1 MKNLNTV
8 LKRDE
13 AIKDFEATYMPII
26 LAREKVNGKR
36 DMPRRRQLWNDFCD
50 SLNKNGLISD
60 WQADN
65 WTQPKHICEF

>member
-8 LKRDE
+8 MKRDE
-13 AIKDFEATYMPII
+13 AIKDFEVTYVPVI

-36 DMPRRRQLWNDFCD
+36 DMPLRRQLWNDFYD

-65 WTQPKHICEF
+65 WTQPDFCVL

>member
-1 MKNLNTV
+1 MKNLKTV

-36 DMPRRRQLWNDFCD
+36 DMSRRRQLWNDFFD

-60 WQADN
+60 WQAEN
-65 WTQPKHICEF
+65 WSQPDFCVL